1 MKLTVI
7 VVGIMLL
14 LSSCTFAES
23 LEKRHQI
30 GLRLG
35 MWNQTTGVTTE
46 VSDDGVSTS
55 VEASGF
61 LGGVSYG
68 HWLEEYLALTI
79 DVAGMAAEIS
89 TRSDATSSSTETSVI
104 GAILMGVKAYFP
116 KSTYTSSVRPFVR
129 ASIGPYTG
137 SQTIS
142 RVGQTIT
149 EETRSETAFGGQ
161 LGAGVDFILGRHF
174 MTGFAACYN
183 LISDFSR
190 PIGGSRNY
198 SGPEFSFGVS
208 YLFGKGID

>member
-7 VVGIMLL
+7 VASIILL

-61 LGGVSYG
+61 LGGISYG

-79 DVAGMAAEIS
+79 DISGMAAEIS
-89 TRSDATSSSTETSVI
+89 TRSDASGVSTETSVI
-104 GAILMGVKAYFP
+104 GAIQMGVKAYFL
-116 KSTYTSSVRPFVR
+116 KSTYTSPVRPFARV
-129 ASIGPYTG
+129 AIGPFTG
-137 SQTIS
+137 SQS
-142 RVGQTIT
+142 IT
-149 EETRSETAFGGQ
+149 HAGRTVYESTRSETAFGGQ

-183 LISDFSR
+183 LMSDFSR

-198 SGPEFSFGVS
+198 SGPEFSFGFS
-208 YLFGKGID
+208 YLFGKGVD

>member
-1 MKLTVI
+1 MKLAAI
-7 VVGIMLL
+7 VVSIVLL
-14 LSSCTFAES
+14 LSSCSFAES

-46 VSDDGVSTS
+46 IGVDGVSTS

-61 LGGVSYG
+61 LGGISYG

-79 DVAGMAAEIS
+79 DISGMAAEIS
-89 TRSDATSSSTETSVI
+89 TSTGIHGVKTETSVI
-104 GAILMGVKAYFP
+104 GAVLMGVKAYFP

-129 ASIGPYTG
+129 AAIGPYTG

-142 RVGQTIT
+142 RVGWTIT

-161 LGAGVDFILGRHF
+161 LGAGMDFILGRHF
-174 MTGFAACYN
+174 MTGFAASYN
-183 LISDFSR
+183 LISDFSQ
-190 PIGGSRNY
+190 PIGGSENY
-198 SGPEFSFGVS
+198 SGPEFSFGFS